1 MSYTIDE
8 RNLERQ
14 RLLARV
20 LEPLTK
26 RLLDALRLRPD
37 SRCLDIGCGIGETTR
52 LIARYLGPHGECT
65 GIDQDGALIE
75 VAQAGPSIGAR
86 LSFRVGD
93 ATKLPFE
100 DGAFDFVFIRYLLVH
115 VQEAPTVLREMIRVA
130 RKGGVVAAARGRLY
144 VSAVL
149 LSR

>member
-75 VAQAGPSIGAR
+75 VAQAVHPLEHDS
-86 LSFRVGD
+86 
-93 ATKLPFE
+93 
-100 DGAFDFVFIRYLLVH
+100 AFGWVTRRSYRSR
-115 VQEAPTVLREMIRVA
+115 T
-130 RKGGVVAAARGRLY
+130 GRSTLC
-144 VSAVL
+144 L
-149 LSR
+149 

>member
-65 GIDQDGALIE
+65 ELTKM
-75 VAQAGPSIGAR
+75 AR
-86 LSFRVGD
+86 SLKWR
-93 ATKLPFE
+93 
-100 DGAFDFVFIRYLLVH
+100 RLVH
-115 VQEAPTVLREMIRVA
+115 PLEHDSAFGWVTRRSY
-130 RKGGVVAAARGRLY
+130 RSRTGRSTLCLY
-144 VSAVL
+144 AIS
-149 LSR
+149 SST